1 MQKTAMSH
9 PAPVPNSPGL
19 PYPYFTF
26 SRAFSM
32 VRIRS
37 PAWEHGNWRL
47 NLKDVLET
55 GAMWDTGLCGTSQ
68 VFFNVHIV

>member
-55 GAMWDTGLCGTSQ
+55 GAMWDIAS
-68 VFFNVHIV
+68 FF